1 MPNDIGRRTRTT
13 ADVERPY
20 FHTKEHI
27 MNKDQV
33 KGRVETAKGD
43 IKEAAGKAVGNERLA
58 AEGRADQAAGKV
70 RSTVGDVKS
79 DVGNAV
85 KKAIDR

>member
-1 MPNDIGRRTRTT
+1 
-13 ADVERPY
+13 
-20 FHTKEHI
+20 